1 MEILKKKI
9 LLLAIMVV
17 ALSTLQFAECQ
28 VAEANI
34 EVMVDQ
40 PWWRTIGANQT
51 TEFIAHGRGGTPPY
65 TFQWYTTYLDP
76 TTPAEDWITVPVQ
89 NSNSSTFKFVASA
102 LGRYGISVKISDLNG
117 DSKYQ
122 SFQPMGILV
131 TVQSMPVLQP
141 STTPSQTQSHSISPT
156 PTIPEYPSQTLLIL
170 IALIAIAMISIVKK
184 KTSNIPKALNV

>member
-28 VAEANI
+28 IAEANI

-51 TEFIAHGRGGTPPY
+51 TEFIAYGTGGTPPY

-122 SFQPMGILV
+122 SFQPMGIVV
-131 TVQSMPVLQP
+131 TVQSTPMVQP
-141 STTPSQTQSHSISPT
+141 STTPSQTSSHSISPT
-156 PTIPEYPSQTLLIL
+156 PTIPEYPTHILLTLIIL
-170 IALIAIAMISIVKK
+170 TTIAMICIIVKK
-184 KTSNIPKALNV
+184 SSNTPKTLNE

>member
-1 MEILKKKI
+1 VEILKKKI